1 MNPNGCVEQQTMVTG
16 IGNRLTVGTTLLFCM
31 VFSQYTVHA
40 QDTSAELLLREHS
53 NEFRREIIEITDGV
67 YMASGYGAS
76 NSAMIIGESGLIIVD
91 TKESKSAARAV
102 LEEFRAISELPVKA
116 IIYTHGHVDHTS
128 GTTEFVRDD
137 EVEIYARSGF
147 RDNLMPDSDLGAISF
162 ARTARQFGFFLDSQ
176 EFINMGTAEYPIRDE
191 EGDGYLPPS
200 ITFDEERFEVTIEGI
215 DLELVAAPGET
226 DDQLYVWLPRQ
237 RVLFPG
243 DNFYKAFP
251 NLYPIRGAMYRDV
264 KIWAESLEKMRQEG
278 AEYLVPGH
286 SRPILGEEQVDK
298 ALGDYA
304 SAIRYVY
311 DATIEGMNNGM
322 TANQLAE
329 TVTLPEELADSPY
342 LTEFYGTVPWG
353 VRSVFNGTIGWFDGN
368 PTTLLPLSEREQ
380 AERIIGLGGGSD
392 NLFMELQDA
401 VASEDFQ
408 WAMQLADYL
417 LATDYRTT
425 EVTEIKIQ
433 ALRGIARQQINPTA
447 RNYYFSVANELSRQ

>member
-1 MNPNGCVEQQTMVTG
+1 MTG
-16 IGNRLTVGTTLLFCM
+16 IGTRLAVGTTLLLCLLFR
-31 VFSQYTVHA
+31 QYTAYA
-40 QDTSAELLLREHS
+40 QDTGAELLLREHS
-53 NEFRREIIEITDGV
+53 YEFRREIIEITDSV

-76 NSAMIIGESGLIIVD
+76 NSAMIVGESGLIIID

-116 IIYTHGHVDHTS
+116 IIYTHGHVDHTN
-128 GTTEFVRDD
+128 GTTEFVGDD
-137 EVEIYARSGF
+137 ELEIYARSSF
-147 RDNLMPDSDLGAISF
+147 RESLMPDSDVNAIIF
-162 ARTARQFGFFLDSQ
+162 ARTSRQFGFFLDSE
-176 EFINMGTAEYPIRDE
+176 EFINMGTAEHPIRDE
-191 EGDGYLPPS
+191 EGDGYLPPT
-200 ITFDEERFEVTIEGI
+200 ITFDEERFEVTIEGV

-226 DDQLYVWLPRQ
+226 DDQLYVWLPQQ

-243 DNFYKAFP
+243 DNFYRAFP
-251 NLYPIRGAMYRDV
+251 NLYPIRGGMYRDV

-286 SRPILGEEQVDK
+286 SRPILGEEQVDEV
-298 ALGDYA
+298 LGDYA

-342 LTEFYGTVPWG
+342 LTEFYGMVPWG
-353 VRSVFNGTIGWFDGN
+353 IKSVFYGKIGWFDGN
-368 PTTLLPLSEREQ
+368 PTTLLPLPEREQ
-380 AERIIGLGGGSD
+380 AERIIGLGGGAD
-392 NLFMELQDA
+392 NIFTELRDA
-401 VASEDFQ
+401 VASEDYQ

-417 LATDYRTT
+417 LATDYRTAEAR
-425 EVTEIKIQ
+425 EVKIQ

-447 RNYYFSVANELSRQ
+447 RNYYFSFANELAQQ